1 MDEQGG
7 WLGGSCGQG
16 RQCTEHRAQST
27 EHKHRAQGFR
37 VTLRAATGMLAV
49 SEIGEGVPTC
59 PGWVQ
64 EGRGVCA
71 EVRVYARVAKKRAG
85 TVNNPNNPNIPDGII
100 FIFPNI

>member
-1 MDEQGG
+1 M
-7 WLGGSCGQG
+7 G
-16 RQCTEHRAQST
+16 RGASAQSTEHRAQGT
-27 EHKHRAQGFR
+27 EHRAQGFR